1 MTPEQTARLV
11 DDLTAYF
18 HHKFSPNYVD
28 DEGIDNQTTAQ
39 KVANRITRMTREYG
53 IDCSGKD
60 SVLILSAVIFRLAKE
75 RKKIIDADPAGD
87 DNDPEYVELG
97 SRLILYA
104 TLYHGLIDLKHSASN

>member
-11 DDLTAYF
+11 DDLTAYY
-18 HHKFSPNYVD
+18 HQKFSPNYVD
-28 DEGIDNQTTAQ
+28 GEDIDNQTTAQ

-87 DNDPEYVELG
+87 DNDPEYVQLG
-97 SRLILYA
+97 SWLILYA
-104 TLYHGLIDLKHSASN
+104 TLHDGLMDLEHSTSN